1 MKKYIIIAILFSV
14 SSMFAQ
20 TTAGKYTIKNINVNT
35 QYADFGT
42 TYFGSDSIIFSAPTK
57 KAMIRNV
64 WKPNEQPYLD
74 LYIGAIGE
82 EGEITD
88 KQKVKGNINTKF
100 HEAIVTF
107 TKDMKTV
114 YYTGNN
120 NYQNI
125 IKNDTTGVLRLQLYK
140 AKVMPDGAWTDA
152 EKLPFNNDEYSTGHP
167 ALSADGKKLYFV
179 SDRPGSIGGTDIY
192 VVDIKSDGTYSSP
205 KNLGKNVNTQGKEM
219 FPYLTDDN
227 LIYYSSDGRS
237 GKGGLDIFAN
247 RMYDTTISRALNLG
261 APVNSASDDFAL
273 ILKDGKGYFSSSRA
287 EGKGDDDIYS
297 FLTNE
302 PLNIECTQEVIGIVK
317 DKESQKIIAGA
328 EIKLLDTAGVV
339 LETVT
344 SDENGVYHF
353 TVKCNATYKISG
365 GKETFQSDK
374 KGLITVNDIVEK
386 PIEVNLVL
394 APEVIA
400 NKINIENIYFNLDK
414 SNIRK
419 DAAAELDK
427 LVQIMKDNPDFIIE
441 AGSHTDSRQTKAYN
455 NRLSERRAKSTVRYV
470 ISKGISRKRITA
482 KGYGETQ
489 LTNKCSDDVKCT
501 DEEHQANRRTEF
513 VVVNFDAVKASKAKE
528 AVKATEDKAKE
539 TSDTEKEVEEKAKQI
554 EKAKEEAVKEAVKGA
569 EDEVKEATD
578 IAKEVDTKAKQ
589 TEKAKEE
596 VVKETIKVTED
607 KVKEASPKPVEVK
620 KDPKKTEIKGGNSVY
635 SKKGVIQDEGI
646 EEVKEE
652 VKKKNE

>member
-14 SSMFAQ
+14 SFMFAQ

-57 KAMIRNV
+57 KTMIRNV

-82 EGEITD
+82 EGEITG

-167 ALSADGKKLYFV
+167 ALSVDGKKLYFV

-192 VVDIKSDGTYSSP
+192 VVDVKSDGTYSSP

-302 PLNIECTQEVIGIVK
+302 PLNIECTQELIGIVK
-317 DKESQKIIAGA
+317 DKDSQKIIAGA
-328 EIKLLDTAGVV
+328 EIKLLDAAGIV

-353 TVKCNATYKISG
+353 TVKCNATYKITG
-365 GKETFQSDK
+365 DKETFQNDERD
-374 KGLITVNDIVEK
+374 LITVNDIVEK

-455 NRLSERRAKSTVRYV
+455 NRLSTRRAKSTVRYIV
-470 ISKGISRKRITA
+470 SKGISRKRITA
-482 KGYGETQ
+482 KGYGESQ
-489 LTNKCSDDVKCT
+489 LANKCSDDVKCT

-513 VVVNFDAVKASKAKE
+513 VVVNFDEVKATKAKEASDALKEVEEKAKEDADKAKEAVKA

-539 TSDTEKEVEEKAKQI
+539 EAKKAADTV
-554 EKAKEEAVKEAVKGA
+554 
-569 EDEVKEATD
+569 
-578 IAKEVDTKAKQ
+578 KEVDTKAKQ

-596 VVKETIKVTED
+596 VVKEAIKVTED
-607 KVKEASPKPVEVK
+607 KVKEATPKPVKVK
-620 KDPKKTEIKGGNSVY
+620 EGAKKTEIKGGNSIY
-635 SKKGVIQDEGI
+635 SKKGVIQNEEM

-652 VKKKNE
+652 VKKKNG